1 MTPSVLRRLFKQ
13 AFALV
18 QKQCHGTQPLPILW
32 GEVKAMRPPQI
43 PNCPRDFLLRML
55 CICALSVACAAA
67 GRTWMGEAS
76 AWFACAGVVV
86 FRVASAVNT
95 AFLRISTRV
104 RSWTTL
110 AQALLA
116 EGAPRSY
123 FAQTAQSRNFH
134 WLRLFGSNLDNP
146 LQPCAVLPWHQK
158 QNLFNF
164 RAKKA
169 WIAIVVGLD
178 FGFVAQSPN
187 PKRASQKNKASQ
199 TIPRMVFPIWPPRSC
214 GVGQLSIHQDCLYF
228 DMGLC
233 FPGGTLSG
241 ALDSPL
247 QIRPTKVK

>member
-43 PNCPRDFLLRML
+43 PNCPSDFLLRML

-110 AQALLA
+110 AQAVLG

-169 WIAIVVGLD
+169 WIAIVVALILD
-178 FGFVAQSPN
+178 LLPN
-187 PKRASQKNKASQ
+187 PQ
-199 TIPRMVFPIWPPRSC
+199 TQRGPAKKTRPLKPFQGLSFRS
-214 GVGQLSIHQDCLYF
+214 GPQDLA
-228 DMGLC
+228 
-233 FPGGTLSG
+233 
-241 ALDSPL
+241 ALAN
-247 QIRPTKVK
+247 